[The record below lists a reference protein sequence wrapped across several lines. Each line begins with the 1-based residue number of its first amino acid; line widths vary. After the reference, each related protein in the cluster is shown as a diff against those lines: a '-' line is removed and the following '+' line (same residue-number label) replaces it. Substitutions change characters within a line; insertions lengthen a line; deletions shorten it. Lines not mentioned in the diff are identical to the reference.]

1 MKRLLAALGFVF
13 LFLADGGTAP
23 TRAADTSDA
32 GFKLMQSESL
42 DGLTLGMKAASLVKL
57 LGKPEKTGKEENW
70 EAIGEWVQRWS
81 WPKLGVTAQ
90 LSSKEKGGAKTLLT
104 VTLTTPSERATRKG
118 IRIGSTEAEV
128 VKAYGAL
135 RDKETS
141 EAGKTFVAGS
151 PYGGLT
157 FQFTKG
163 KVSEIFLGAAAE

>member
-1 MKRLLAALGFVF
+1 MKRLLAALGFVA
-13 LFLADGGTAP
+13 LSLASGGIAQ
-23 TRAADTSDA
+23 TRAADPSDA

-42 DGLTLGMKAASLVKL
+42 DGLTLGMKAASLTKL

-70 EAIGEWVQRWS
+70 EATGEWVQRWS
-81 WPKLGVTAQ
+81 WTKLGVTAQ
-90 LSSKEKGGAKTLLT
+90 MSSKKKGGAKTLLA
-104 VTLTTPSERATRKG
+104 VTLTAPSERATRKK

-128 VKAYGAL
+128 VAAYGAL

-151 PYGGLT
+151 PYGGLI
-157 FQFTKG
+157 FHFTKG

>member
-1 MKRLLAALGFVF
+1 MNRLLAVLGFVAL
-13 LFLADGGTAP
+13 LFTPGATSKV
-23 TRAADTSDA
+23 RAADTSDA
-32 GFKLMQSESL
+32 GFKLMRSESL
-42 DGLTLGMKAASLVKL
+42 DGLTLDMKSASLTKL

-81 WPKLGVTAQ
+81 WPKLGITAQ
-90 LSSKEKGGAKTLLT
+90 MSSKEKGGAKTLLA
-104 VTLTTPSERATRKG
+104 VTLTAPSERATRKG

-128 VKAYGAL
+128 TKAYGAL

-157 FQFTKG
+157 FTFSKG